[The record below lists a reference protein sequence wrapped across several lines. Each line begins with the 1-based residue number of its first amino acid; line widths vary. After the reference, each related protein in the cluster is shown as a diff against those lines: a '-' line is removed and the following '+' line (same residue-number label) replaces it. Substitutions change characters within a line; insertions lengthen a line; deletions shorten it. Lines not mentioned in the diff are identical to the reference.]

1 MRNHLKTLI
10 FWLNRLI
17 FPLIRLVFDLSCLFY
32 CLAYSWL
39 GMFYFICFFVCFY
52 FVCFYF
58 VCFYFVCFYF
68 VCFFV
73 CFSFICFFFSISYVL
88 FSCYYSKY
96 YDRTASITP
105 SYVQTQHVHPVV
117 CSGSGTRGDTG
128 TQGDA
133 GGRTRGHRGWA
144 LGCKGW
150 RRRKDAGTEG
160 WCGDATGG
168 TQWAGREGTENR
180 TVTRR
185 ARQWC
190 GGQDTASKSK
200 QLVMNYV
207 KKKKEQTYKVVNE
220 RV

>member
-17 FPLIRLVFDLSCLFY
+17 FPLIGLVFDLSCLFY

-39 GMFYFICFFVCFY
+39 GMFDLVCFISYVFFVCFFY
-52 FVCFYF
+52 MFV
-58 VCFYFVCFYF
+58 F
-68 VCFFV
+68 VCFF
-73 CFSFICFFFSISYVL
+73 CMFLLHMFFFSILYVL

-96 YDRTASITP
+96 YDRTASVTP

-144 LGCKGW
+144 SGCKGW

-160 WCGDATGG
+160 WCGDATCG
-168 TQWAGREGTENR
+168 T
-180 TVTRR
+180 
-185 ARQWC
+185 
-190 GGQDTASKSK
+190 
-200 QLVMNYV
+200 
-207 KKKKEQTYKVVNE
+207 
-220 RV
+220 